1 MKNLYLFIFALSLLC
16 CTKIALAQEKG
27 VSADSSK
34 VFILG
39 EVIVKGTKEK
49 DLLKLENEVPVKQL
63 ETFNRLTV
71 SQAVNLLSGVT
82 VANVGP
88 RNESMVHVR
97 GFDLRQVPV
106 FIDGIP
112 VYVPYDGYVD
122 LGRFTTFD
130 LAEVSVAKGFSSVLY
145 GANNMGGVINLV
157 SRRPSQKFE
166 LNGMTGWLS
175 NGYRTNVNT
184 GTNLGQFYVQAGISQ
199 LKRDNFPL
207 SQKFEATKRE
217 DGGNRNQSYND
228 DFKFNIK
235 VGYAP
240 RKGQEYTISYI
251 NQQGKKGNPV
261 YTGTDTRNAL
271 LNNPRFWDWPRWDK
285 QSLYFISNTE
295 INEKSYLKARLF
307 YDVFKNQ
314 LNSYDDATYTTQ
326 TRPFAFQ
333 SFYDDYTLGG
343 SLEYGN
349 RLAESNQLK
358 FSVHYKNDVHRENNL
373 GELQRTMA
381 DNTLSIGA
389 EDTWTLSPKL
399 SLVSGISW
407 NMRQN
412 VKAENYNSQNRQVT
426 LFPDNSNGAVN
437 AQAGIFY
444 QINPMHK
451 ANFSVAYK
459 NRFATVK
466 DRYSYR
472 LGTAIPNPDLRAENA
487 LNTEL
492 NYQANFNEK
501 VHMQVS
507 GFYSRLQDVIQNVN
521 NVVFDPVLNRQ
532 LSQFQNTG
540 KANFYGVEWNLNYD
554 ISQKLSTGANYTYIQ
569 RENKDNPDIKFTDV
583 PNHKIFVFLQYN
595 IKKSICL
602 MTNWE
607 YNSDRFSTTYGTVS
621 QAFSLLNLKAS
632 GMINKFFGLEVGVN
646 NVLDAN
652 YTLTEGY
659 PEAGRNYFI
668 NLIYNY

>member
-1 MKNLYLFIFALSLLC
+1 
-16 CTKIALAQEKG
+16 
-27 VSADSSK
+27 
-34 VFILG
+34 
-39 EVIVKGTKEK
+39 
-49 DLLKLENEVPVKQL
+49 
-63 ETFNRLTV
+63 
-71 SQAVNLLSGVT
+71 
-82 VANVGP
+82 
-88 RNESMVHVR
+88 
-97 GFDLRQVPV
+97 
-106 FIDGIP
+106 
-112 VYVPYDGYVD
+112 
-122 LGRFTTFD
+122 
-130 LAEVSVAKGFSSVLY
+130 
-145 GANNMGGVINLV
+145 
-157 SRRPSQKFE
+157 
-166 LNGMTGWLS
+166 
-175 NGYRTNVNT
+175 
-184 GTNLGQFYVQAGISQ
+184 
-199 LKRDNFPL
+199 
-207 SQKFEATKRE
+207 
-217 DGGNRNQSYND
+217 
-228 DFKFNIK
+228 
-235 VGYAP
+235 
-240 RKGQEYTISYI
+240 
-251 NQQGKKGNPV
+251 
-261 YTGTDTRNAL
+261 
-271 LNNPRFWDWPRWDK
+271 
-285 QSLYFISNTE
+285 
-295 INEKSYLKARLF
+295 
-307 YDVFKNQ
+307 
-314 LNSYDDATYTTQ
+314 
-326 TRPFAFQ
+326 
-333 SFYDDYTLGG
+333 
-343 SLEYGN
+343 
-349 RLAESNQLK
+349 
-358 FSVHYKNDVHRENNL
+358 
-373 GELQRTMA
+373 
-381 DNTLSIGA
+381 
-389 EDTWTLSPKL
+389 
-399 SLVSGISW
+399 
-407 NMRQN
+407 MRQN